1 MTEFM
6 AESLTES
13 LTEFLTGCIVYV
25 LIVFVLWKLVLGVAV
40 DIVLVF
46 MPAVMAFCNRCTQ
59 MVRLSVVC
67 LVALLLVERVLLLVV
82 VLASLVVAA
91 TVAVCRVL
99 H

>member
-1 MTEFM
+1 MAEFM
-6 AESLTES
+6 A
-13 LTEFLTGCIVYV
+13 EFLTGCIVYV
-25 LIVFVLWKLVLGVAV
+25 LIVCVLWKLVLGIAV

-46 MPAVMAFCNRCTQ
+46 MPAVMTFCNRCTQ

-67 LVALLLVERVLLLVV
+67 LVVLLLVI
-82 VLASLVVAA
+82 VLAGLVVAA